1 MRYVTKQFQV
11 PQILDKCFITGS
23 YQPSNVMKLRFYG
36 YFKQAT
42 EGPCKGPRPPF
53 WEAIS
58 RAKYDA
64 WKALGDMPKATAMA
78 KYVEELHK

>member
-1 MRYVTKQFQV
+1 MLV
-11 PQILDKCFITGS
+11 TGS

-42 EGPCKGPRPPF
+42 EGPCKGQRPPF
-53 WEAIS
+53 WDAVG

-64 WKALGDMPKATAMA
+64 WKNLGDMPKSAAMA
-78 KYVEELHK
+78 KYVEELHKYVILLFYTYIFV